1 MPKLLT
7 KIEITSLCLL
17 FFSLFISKAG
27 IYIGL
32 SLLLLI
38 QIYSFARNI
47 SFRELVARNR
57 LLWGFIGLFCL
68 GIAST
73 LSMDTKDA
81 ITYFRKASILLVFPI
96 LYFQLRKSNNL
107 QWAQVSLIAGL
118 LVGLGN
124 AFYELALV
132 TEWNGQRITSF
143 WDVGRWAECLGYSLA
158 ILIPLIFEHRN
169 SFTKG
174 KRLFYIIL
182 SVCCLIALVISGG
195 RGPLLAITIT
205 STLYLLLR
213 SPKAFFTIALSL
225 FAIFYV
231 GKSFPPIEATHQRI
245 ASIADLHHNDSNN
258 ARLVMWQNGFNFA
271 KYNLANKPSEFLFGV
286 GIEHFESK
294 YTQFLD
300 QSMNA
305 QNMLEQTNGEVSF
318 KDLHNTYLDL
328 LVKIG
333 AIYALA
339 YIVILVVM
347 LKFFL
352 IYRDQVSAW
361 AYSGICLIITYG
373 ITSVFYTSGLEYQT
387 TIFFALVALCYA
399 RVNVELKQNE

>member
-38 QIYSFARNI
+38 QIYSFARNK
-47 SFRELVARNR
+47 SFRELVSRHH

-73 LSMDTKDA
+73 FSMDSKDA
-81 ITYFRKASILLVFPI
+81 ITYFRKASILLIFPI

-124 AFYELALV
+124 AFYELARV
-132 TEWNGQRITSF
+132 TEWHGQRIT
-143 WDVGRWAECLGYSLA
+143 R
-158 ILIPLIFEHRN
+158 
-169 SFTKG
+169 
-174 KRLFYIIL
+174 
-182 SVCCLIALVISGG
+182 IALVISGG

-225 FAIFYV
+225 SAIFYV
-231 GKSFPPIEATHQRI
+231 GKSFPPIEAVHQRI
-245 ASIADLHHNDSNN
+245 SSIADLHHNDSNN
-258 ARLVMWQNGFNFA
+258 ARLVMWQNGFSFA
-271 KYNLANKPSEFLFGV
+271 KYNLVNKPSEFFFGV

-294 YTQFLD
+294 YWCNIRFSLHSYFSLD
-300 QSMNA
+300 A
-305 QNMLEQTNGEVSF
+305 
-318 KDLHNTYLDL
+318 
-328 LVKIG
+328 KILFD
-333 AIYALA
+333 A
-339 YIVILVVM
+339 
-347 LKFFL
+347 
-352 IYRDQVSAW
+352 
-361 AYSGICLIITYG
+361 
-373 ITSVFYTSGLEYQT
+373 
-387 TIFFALVALCYA
+387 
-399 RVNVELKQNE
+399 